1 MGIRERKRA
10 DGTIVFEADVRI
22 ANVGRITKTFSTRS
36 QAEEFIAAITAA
48 AKKAQRASASSLDE
62 QARIGGQRNFERAK
76 LADVI
81 VAFRES
87 SSSSNRAKQSLLRVD
102 DFVGHVTVAKLDD
115 DWSRSH
121 VLKMRDKRT
130 PQGKP
135 YAFATIKEHL
145 SYMKIACGW
154 WARRN
159 KVANPFIGVS
169 MEGIP
174 QDWENKRD
182 RRLQTG
188 EFERILSQIEN
199 WPSRQEHWRCLVVL
213 ALETCARQQELIF
226 AQWSELTHEDQVWR
240 IPAAH
245 TKKKT
250 ERFVPLSPTARAAI
264 AELRLLKRE
273 GDQRIFEVFPNPHS
287 VSQTFRE
294 IVRAAKIENFT
305 FHSWRHEGIS
315 RKVLNCRPEKLPS
328 LMKIVG
334 HKDYKS
340 LMRYSHLL
348 DNDIIGMF
356 D

>member
-36 QAEEFIAAITAA
+36 EAEEFIAAITAA
-48 AKKAQRASASSLDE
+48 AKKAQRASASSLDKQE
-62 QARIGGQRNFERAK
+62 KIGGQRNFERTK

-81 VAFRES
+81 VKFRES
-87 SSSSNRAKQSLLRVD
+87 SASSDRAKLSLVNVV
-102 DFVGHVTVAKLDD
+102 DFVGQVTVAKLDD
-115 DWSRSH
+115 DWSRSY
-121 VLKMRDKRT
+121 VLKMRAKLT
-130 PQGKP
+130 PQKKP
-135 YAFATIKEHL
+135 YAYATIKEHL
-145 SYMKIACGW
+145 SYMKLACEW
-154 WARRN
+154 WAKRN

-182 RRLQTG
+182 RRLQAG
-188 EFERILSQIEN
+188 EFERILNQIKN
-199 WPSRQEHWRCLVVL
+199 LPTRQEHWRCLLIL
-213 ALETCARQQELIF
+213 ALETCARQQELVL
-226 AQWSELTHEDQVWR
+226 AQWSELAHEDRLWK

-245 TKKKT
+245 TKKNT
-250 ERFVPLSPTARAAI
+250 ERSVPLSPAARAAI

-273 GDQRIFEVFPNPHS
+273 GDQRIFEVFPTPSS
-287 VSQTFRE
+287 VSQSFSKM
-294 IVRAAKIENFT
+294 VRKADIENLT
-305 FHSWRHEGIS
+305 FHDWRHEGIS
-315 RKVLNCRPEKLPS
+315 RRVLNCHPEKLPS

>member
-1 MGIRERKRA
+1 MGIKERKRA
-10 DGTIVFEADVRI
+10 DGAIAFEADVRI
-22 ANVGRITKTFSTRS
+22 ANVGRKTGTFSTRS
-36 QAEEFIAAITAA
+36 KAEEFIAAITAA
-48 AKKAQRASASSLDE
+48 AKKAQRASASSLNE
-62 QARIGGQRNFERAK
+62 QEKIGGQRNFERAK

-81 VAFRES
+81 VKFRES
-87 SSSSNRAKQSLLRVD
+87 SASSNRAKRSLVKVD
-102 DFVGHVTVAKLDD
+102 YFVGNVTVAKLDD

-145 SYMKIACGW
+145 SYIKIACEW
-154 WARRN
+154 WAKRN

-174 QDWENKRD
+174 QDWQNKRD

-199 WPSRQEHWRCLVVL
+199 WPTRQEHWRCLVVL

-250 ERFVPLSPTARAAI
+250 ERSVPLSPAARAAI
-264 AELRLLKRE
+264 AELRLLQRE

-315 RKVLNCRPEKLPS
+315 RRVLNCSPEKLPS

-334 HKDYKS
+334 HRDYES